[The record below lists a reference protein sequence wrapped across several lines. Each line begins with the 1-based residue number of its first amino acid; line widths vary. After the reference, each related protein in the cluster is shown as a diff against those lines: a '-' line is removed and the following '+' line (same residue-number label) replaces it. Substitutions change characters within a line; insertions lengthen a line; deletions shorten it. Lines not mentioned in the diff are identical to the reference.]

1 MSAQVYEKCS
11 VSDPCARHRCAAALP
26 QEFITKGEKVG
37 GIFKC
42 QRGGENCITEG
53 VKSVLNIQKKKRKKK
68 IIMVLFFSPAMTDLV
83 SGETQGTSDK
93 EQSKRS

>member
-37 GIFKC
+37 GIFRC
-42 QRGGENCITEG
+42 QQGGENCFTEG
-53 VKSVLNIQKKKRKKK
+53 VKSVLNIQKKKRKK
-68 IIMVLFFSPAMTDLV
+68 IIMVLFFSPAMKDLV